1 MTCQDH
7 KDLMMAYLD
16 NELDEE
22 QRRAF
27 EAHLASCPECTK
39 EMAQF
44 KKLKQMTD
52 GMAFVEPEDRV
63 WEQYWSRLY
72 NRIERRAGWVLF
84 SVAAIVLLI
93 YFGFELIEQII
104 TDPAVG
110 VLLKVGLL
118 ALLGGLA
125 ILFVSVLRER
135 VYFWSRDRYRDI
147 RR

>member
-16 NELDEE
+16 DELNQE

-27 EAHLASCPECTK
+27 EEHLASCPDCARDMK
-39 EMAQF
+39 EF
-44 KKLKQMTD
+44 RKLKQMTD
-52 GMAFVEPEDRV
+52 CVAFVEPEDRI
-63 WEQYWSRLY
+63 WEQYWNNVY
-72 NRIERRAGWVLF
+72 NRIERGVGWVLF
-84 SVAAIVLLI
+84 SVAAIALLI
-93 YFGFELIEQII
+93 YGGFRLIEGII
-104 TDPAVG
+104 EDATVG
-110 VLLKVGLL
+110 VLMKIGLL

-135 VYFWSRDRYRDI
+135 VYFWSKDRYKDV

>member
-16 NELDEE
+16 NELDEG

-27 EAHLASCPECTK
+27 EEHLTSCPDCARDMK
-39 EMAQF
+39 EF
-44 KKLKQMTD
+44 RELKQMTD
-52 GMAFVEPEDRV
+52 CVAFVEPEDRI
-63 WEQYWSRLY
+63 WEQYWNNVY
-72 NRIERRAGWVLF
+72 NRIERGAGWVLF
-84 SVAAIVLLI
+84 SVAAIALLI
-93 YFGFELIEQII
+93 YGGFRLIESII
-104 TDPAVG
+104 EDAAVG
-110 VLLKVGLL
+110 VLMKIGLL

-135 VYFWSRDRYRDI
+135 VYFWSKDRYKDV